1 VAVTENNKPE
11 WFEIAENVGPAM
23 PPKPSKTLP
32 ILPLR
37 RVPTDG
43 SGDNAYEVED
53 D

>member
-1 VAVTENNKPE
+1 MAVTENNKPE